1 MYIILS
7 RDTISKRS
15 KLHFRSRLS
24 IILFYI
30 LFFFFNSEL
39 IFSIV
44 YSYGAIADCFFIICL
59 RLDLSDLLMTR
70 GTSRIL
76 RGRGVNQ
83 RILLS
88 RTAVYMYVNA
98 PTRDNKFSYSNW
110 KISAPPKCIW
120 RFQRI
125 TILLSHRNS
134 NWSKYTK
141 TYNNREID
149 DRNNIVSL
157 VYYIV
162 YSMTKK
168 FIVNSQ

>member
-1 MYIILS
+1 MYRTLDIKYACVKYQTNFDCAELFMYIIILS

-30 LFFFFNSEL
+30 SLFFFNSEL

-88 RTAVYMYVNA
+88 RTVYMCIRA
-98 PTRDNKFSYSNW
+98 DEGDNKFSYSNW
-110 KISAPPKCIW
+110 KISAPPKCI
-120 RFQRI
+120 
-125 TILLSHRNS
+125 
-134 NWSKYTK
+134 
-141 TYNNREID
+141 
-149 DRNNIVSL
+149 
-157 VYYIV
+157 
-162 YSMTKK
+162 
-168 FIVNSQ
+168 